1 MSVSIRAALGVA
13 AVLATGAAGAS
24 LAQGPATFTAE
35 QQARGQQAFTD
46 ACSGCHGV
54 DFTGG
59 PGSPSL
65 RGPEF
70 MFTWNGKTAAD
81 LYTFIHDNMPPG
93 QQGSLSDVQY
103 TEIVAAILAANGMA
117 PGATALPTGTAATGV
132 TIKPAG

>member
-1 MSVSIRAALGVA
+1 MSVSIRTALGFV
-13 AVLATGAAGAS
+13 VLCLAAAGAS
-24 LAQGPATFTAE
+24 LAQAPTTFTAE
-35 QQARGQQAFTD
+35 QQARGLQTYTET
-46 ACSGCHGV
+46 CSGCHGTE
-54 DFTGG
+54 FTGG

-70 MFTWNGKTAAD
+70 MFTWNGKSAAD

-93 QQGSLSDVQY
+93 QQGSLSEVQY

-117 PGATALPTGTAATGV
+117 PGATPLPTGTAATGV